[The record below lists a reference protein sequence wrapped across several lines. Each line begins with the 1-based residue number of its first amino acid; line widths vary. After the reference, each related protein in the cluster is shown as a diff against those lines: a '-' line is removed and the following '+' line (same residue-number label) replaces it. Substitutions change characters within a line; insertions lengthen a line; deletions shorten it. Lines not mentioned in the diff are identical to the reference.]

1 MDKAYLTQERYNE
14 LLAELNGLKMNG
26 RKEVAERLRHAKEL
40 GDLSENSEYQQARE
54 DQMRLE
60 QKIGQ
65 LDELLKKSVIIK
77 KPVGSGVVRIG
88 SKVKVKRNKEI
99 IAYTIVGS
107 NEANPVKGLISNES
121 PLGRSLLGKK
131 IGDTNYVTTPK
142 GEVCY
147 QILSIE

>member
-1 MDKAYLTQERYNE
+1 MDKAYLTEERYNE
-14 LLAELNGLKMNG
+14 LLAEFNNLKTKG

-60 QKIGQ
+60 QKISH
-65 LDELLKKSVIIK
+65 LEDLLKKSVIIK
-77 KPVGSGVVRIG
+77 KPNGSETVRIG
-88 SKVKVKRNKEI
+88 SKVKVRKNKEI
-99 IAYTIVGS
+99 IVYTIVGS
-107 NEANPVKGLISNES
+107 NEANPAKGLISNES

-142 GEVCY
+142 GEICY